1 MERESVRLRGSCGGS
16 ARQHHASPNPLFN
29 VSREVREVSTTSA
42 RNSVDDVGRRAAHG
56 AAIGMPGKQ
65 AGGHVRGM
73 GHRAGAVAD
82 PAPLLQRPGVR
93 LGGETMNE
101 KHDADA
107 KGCVMLCSLVGFR
120 LAIVAGNA
128 IAARLELVVDTGAP
142 GTTPQYVQIV
152 MHPMQAI
159 QFANDLRAVAQY
171 IVDVDQSS
179 HGLPQ

>member
-1 MERESVRLRGSCGGS
+1 
-16 ARQHHASPNPLFN
+16 
-29 VSREVREVSTTSA
+29 
-42 RNSVDDVGRRAAHG
+42 
-56 AAIGMPGKQ
+56 
-65 AGGHVRGM
+65 M

-93 LGGETMNE
+93 PSGETMNE

-107 KGCVMLCSLVGFR
+107 KGSVMLCSLVGFR

-128 IAARLELVVDTGAP
+128 IAARLELVVDTDAP
-142 GTTPQYVQIV
+142 GTTPQSAQIV

-159 QFANDLRAVAQY
+159 QLANDLRAVAQY

-179 HGLPQ
+179 HGLPH